1 MTLEQLR
8 IFIAV
13 ADTLHVTKAARA
25 LHLTQPAVSA
35 AIAAL
40 EARYGIRLFHR
51 VGRHIELSETGHLF
65 LAEAKAVLQRAR
77 EAETALSEMAGLKRG
92 RLVLHASQTI
102 ANYWLPPLLHRFR
115 RRHREIE
122 LRVAIGNT
130 TEAATSVLEGNAELG
145 FVEGE
150 FEHPALTRHK
160 VADDELVLVVGP
172 THPWAGSVAPTAD
185 DFRRTAWVLREPG
198 SGTRSEFEAALR
210 GSGVDPARLEIELE
224 LPSNEAIRA
233 AVAADAGATAL
244 SRVVVESD
252 LRAGTLRQVGPAL
265 RQRRFEVLRHA
276 ERYQTQAAAA
286 FLALIE
292 SEAEAAIAKRD

>member
-8 IFIAV
+8 IFVTV

-40 EARYGIRLFHR
+40 EARYAIRLFHR
-51 VGRHIELSETGHLF
+51 VGRHIELSETGKLF
-65 LAEAKAVLQRAR
+65 LAEARAVLQRAR
-77 EAETALSEMAGLKRG
+77 EAETALSELAGLKRG
-92 RLVLHASQTI
+92 TLAIHASQTI

-115 RRHREIE
+115 QQHREIA

-130 TEAATSVLEGNAELG
+130 AEAADSVLEGSAELG

-172 THPWAGSVAPTAD
+172 THPWAGASAVAAGEM
-185 DFRRTAWVLREPG
+185 RRTAWVLREPG

-210 GSGVDPARLEIELE
+210 LSGVDPADLEIELE

-233 AVAADAGATAL
+233 AVAAGAGATVL
-244 SRVVVESD
+244 SRVVVEGD
-252 LRAGTLRQVGPAL
+252 LRAGILRQVGPAL
-265 RQRRFEVLRHA
+265 RRRRFDVLRHA

-292 SEAEAAIAKRD
+292 IQQPVRS